1 MPENELIGRGWGFPV
16 GVSGTGGIAL
26 SSGTTDIEE
35 AIRIILG
42 TALGERPMRPDFG
55 CRIHELVFAP
65 AAGETLGLAK
75 HYVEEALGWWEPRI
89 DVIEVAAENDPA
101 DAYQSR
107 LLVSVRYRVRET
119 KDERTLVYPFYLI
132 EDERPA

>member
-1 MPENELIGRGWGFPV
+1 MPENELIGRGWAYPV
-16 GVSGTGGIAL
+16 GISGSGGIAL

-35 AIRIILG
+35 AVRAILG
-42 TALGERPMRPDFG
+42 TSPGERAMRPDFG

-65 AAGETLGLAK
+65 VTGETLGLAK

-89 DVIEVAAENDPA
+89 DVREVLTQVDPA
-101 DAYQSR
+101 DRHGAR
-107 LLVSVRYRVRET
+107 LLVSISYTIRAT

-132 EDERPA
+132 EDE

>member
-1 MPENELIGRGWGFPV
+1 MPDDALIGRGWAFPV
-16 GVSGTGGIAL
+16 GVSGSGGIAL
-26 SSGTTDIEE
+26 AHGNDDIEQ

-42 TALGERPMRPDFG
+42 TAPGERVMRPDFG

-65 AAGETLGLAK
+65 TTGETIGLAR

-89 DVIEVAAENDPA
+89 DVRDVTVEGDPNDPRGA
-101 DAYQSR
+101 R
-107 LLVSVRYRVRET
+107 LWVSIRYEVRAT

-132 EDERPA
+132 HDD